1 MGSDLLCERPENQT
15 VKTMKPSVWYIEYR
29 LKPGITWWPLDS
41 CGPFEVEAEAKNLCY
56 RLTADDV
63 EYRIVEYRRIDPQ

>member
-1 MGSDLLCERPENQT
+1 MGSDLLCEYAENQT

-41 CGPFEVEAEAKNLCY
+41 CGPFEVEAASTTK
-56 RLTADDV
+56 ADVSRGDGGDRV
-63 EYRIVEYRRIDPQ
+63 S